1 AVYWI
6 VRQSPITE
14 QRTALVTKVLTF
26 FGIYLAVTGILE
38 ITHQWAFVFPRH
50 IADPALGIHF
60 GRARGPMLTS
70 VSYGLYLAV
79 CFLAALYYVPRL
91 RRFDRL
97 LLLATFPLFA
107 AGLYFSYTR
116 SVWIG
121 ITLGLMITL
130 GLVLRGRVRV
140 TVLGLMVIGLGS
152 IWLA

>member
-1 AVYWI
+1 RTTDRWLGLLLIYLTISTFIHEYDVVFPCDASPVWRLLAAYLIPGAVYWI

-79 CFLAALYYVPRL
+79 CFLAALYYVPR
-91 RRFDRL
+91 
-97 LLLATFPLFA
+97 
-107 AGLYFSYTR
+107 
-116 SVWIG
+116 
-121 ITLGLMITL
+121 
-130 GLVLRGRVRV
+130 
-140 TVLGLMVIGLGS
+140 
-152 IWLA
+152 